1 MINDLD
7 DFDIVIVTPHG
18 SWAEVINA
26 CGYRLIG
33 TILYKDTAYF
43 LLWILYIA
51 FTTDLLNDR

>member
-7 DFDIVIVTPHG
+7 DVDIVIVTPHE

-26 CGYRLIG
+26 YGYRLIG

-51 FTTDLLNDR
+51 FTTDLLNDP